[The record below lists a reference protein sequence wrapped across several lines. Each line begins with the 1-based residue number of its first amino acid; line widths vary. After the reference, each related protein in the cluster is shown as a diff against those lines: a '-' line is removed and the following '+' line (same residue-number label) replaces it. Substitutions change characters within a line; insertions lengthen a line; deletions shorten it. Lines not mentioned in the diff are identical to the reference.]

1 MAQLFS
7 LNLRRVTS
15 GRAYVPEVDGF
26 RFLGLSAVIFQ
37 HLNTFW
43 IAKVPLP
50 EDSSIFFTPL
60 WHSIITL
67 GDRGMESFFIMSG
80 YLLATPF
87 ANQYFGD
94 RKEVSLKKYFKRRL
108 LRLEPPYILVMII
121 LFLFSVYVVHK
132 YTFSTLFPSLLA
144 SLTYTHNFF
153 YGREVLPLINMVA
166 WSLEVEVQFYILAPL
181 MAMVF
186 KLKKEQRR
194 IILFVAAFLS
204 IVIQGYHLLPFRSL
218 PDYLHFF
225 LAGFLMADYKV
236 SGKSIQL
243 NSAMNKITGGLS
255 IVALVILNAYWYDDT
270 NFFLNIGLF
279 ICLSVLVY
287 MCILQGFMKPLL
299 SAKFTTTI
307 GGMCYSVYL
316 VHAAVLSVVLNMYLR
331 RIVFHAYFPDFL
343 LYSVIA
349 VVLVG
354 IVSSVYY
361 VLVEKPC
368 MQKGWYKIFIP
379 TRLVNKFNI

>member
-15 GRAYVPEVDGF
+15 GRTYVPEVDGF
-26 RFLGLSAVIFQ
+26 RFLGLTAVIFQ

-43 IAKVPLP
+43 MAKVPMP
-50 EDSSIFFTPL
+50 VGSSTFFTAL
-60 WHSIITL
+60 WHSLITL

-94 RKEVSLKKYFKRRL
+94 GKEVSLKKYFKRRL

-121 LFLFSVYVVHK
+121 LFFFSVYVVHK

-153 YGREVLPLINMVA
+153 YGREVMPLVNMVA

-186 KLKKEQRR
+186 MLKKEQRR
-194 IILFVAAFLS
+194 GILLVTAFVSVA
-204 IVIQGYHLLPFRSL
+204 IQGYHLLPFRSL
-218 PDYLHFF
+218 LDYLHFF
-225 LAGFLMADYKV
+225 LAGFLMADFKV
-236 SGKSIQL
+236 SGKRFKL
-243 NSAMNKITGGLS
+243 HKMTGWLS
-255 IVALVILNAYWYDDT
+255 IAALILLNAYWYDDT
-270 NFFLNIGLF
+270 SIFLNTGLF
-279 ICLSVLVY
+279 ISLSVLVY
-287 MCILQGFMKPLL
+287 MCILGGFMKHLL

-316 VHAAVLSVVLNMYLR
+316 VHAAVLSVVLNIYLR
-331 RIVFHAYFPDFL
+331 KIVFHAYYPDL
-343 LYSVIA
+343 ILYSIISVI
-349 VVLVG
+349 LVG
-354 IVSSVYY
+354 MVSSVYY
-361 VLVEKPC
+361 VLVERPC
-368 MQKGWYKIFIP
+368 MQKGWYKFQ
-379 TRLVNKFNI
+379 RV

>member
-15 GRAYVPEVDGF
+15 GRMYVPEVDGF
-26 RFLGLSAVIFQ
+26 RFFGLTAVIFQ

-43 IAKVPLP
+43 MAKVPMP
-50 EDSSIFFTPL
+50 ESSSTFFTAL
-60 WHSIITL
+60 WHSLITL

-121 LFLFSVYVVHK
+121 LFFFSVYVVHK

-153 YGREVLPLINMVA
+153 YGREVMPLVNMVA

-186 KLKKEQRR
+186 MLKKEQRR
-194 IILFVAAFLS
+194 GILLIAALVSVA
-204 IVIQGYHLLPFRSL
+204 IQGYHLLPFHSL
-218 PDYLHFF
+218 LDYLHFF
-225 LAGFLMADYKV
+225 LADFLMADVKV
-236 SGKSIQL
+236 SGKRIPL
-243 NSAMNKITGGLS
+243 HKMTGVLS
-255 IVALVILNAYWYDDT
+255 IAALILLNAYWYDDT
-270 NFFLNIGLF
+270 SIFLNAGLF
-279 ICLSVLVY
+279 ISLSVLVY
-287 MCILQGFMKPLL
+287 MCILGGFMKHLL
-299 SAKFTTTI
+299 SATFTTTI

-316 VHAAVLSVVLNMYLR
+316 VHAAVLSVALNIYLR
-331 RIVFHAYFPDFL
+331 RIVFHAYFPDL
-343 LYSVIA
+343 LMYSIISVI
-349 VVLVG
+349 LVG
-354 IVSSVYY
+354 IVSSGYY
-361 VLVEKPC
+361 IFVEKPC
-368 MQKGWYKIFIP
+368 MNKDWYRRI
-379 TRLVNKFNI
+379 LVNKFNI